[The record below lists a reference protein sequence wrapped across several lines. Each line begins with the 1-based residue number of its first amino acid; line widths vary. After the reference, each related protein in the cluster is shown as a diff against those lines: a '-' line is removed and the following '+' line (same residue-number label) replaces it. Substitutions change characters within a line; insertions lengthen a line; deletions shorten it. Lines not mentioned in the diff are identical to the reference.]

1 MQCRSLAMA
10 PRLVHTE
17 RALVVRGKIAS
28 AVLWMLLVSGS
39 VRAHMRCAAAERK
52 GWKPPT
58 ALVRLDRDELVGRWV
73 GRECECKRTA
83 SCSIEGTVEFTLLLS
98 PGSLPSDR

>member
-28 AVLWMLLVSGS
+28 AVLRMLLVSGS

-83 SCSIEGTVEFTLLLS
+83 SCSIEGTVELTLLLS